1 MSLVVLSLLVIGYY
15 ILRSL
20 YRLYFHPLSKI
31 PGPPVAAITG
41 LHEFYHDVVR
51 GGKFFWKI
59 EYSISLGPKSIP
71 TILQNRL
78 RHDATFSVV
87 HRTD

>member
-59 EYSISLGPKSIP
+59 EEMHKRYGIPSLKS
-71 TILQNRL
+71 LL
-78 RHDATFSVV
+78 A
-87 HRTD
+87 